1 MPPRNTHSL
10 GLGGGGAKAPPPSLP
25 PWDLLG
31 QIPWKSVRLVKV
43 KKFMRMNL
51 SVSAGHDRCWESGRV
66 RQSVRMLYMLGI
78 AP

>member
-10 GLGGGGAKAPPPSLP
+10 GWGGGANAPPSLP
-25 PWDLLG
+25 PWNLLG
-31 QIPWKSVRLVKV
+31 QIPWKSARLVKV
-43 KKFMRMNL
+43 KFFLRMNL